1 MLSLIAVGDVMLGDH
16 PVCFGHGVRS
26 TIDKVGIDA
35 YLDEFKT
42 LFGAADVV
50 TGNVEAGLSNEG
62 LVVGKLESEEMRG
75 RPGFAAGLA
84 RAGFNVMTVANN
96 HALHH
101 GHAAFSNTCD
111 VLRQNNIGVIGVPDS
126 NGSPNSWS
134 FAKDGIRIAFVGY
147 SCRPEKYQ
155 PNLRSYARGDDDA
168 LLREVAR
175 LRSEGN
181 QVVVNIHWGEEYLQ
195 VPSPYQIRLGRKLAD
210 AGACL
215 IVGHHPHVLQGYEK
229 YNDCWIFYSLGNF
242 SFDHWDRVARESMVV
257 QCSVSARGIEQ
268 AKTIPVWIGQ
278 GWKPE
283 IARGAIADRINR
295 TIEDLVSRVGE
306 FAEGDYETLSAN
318 YQKLADKA
326 YLQYRLD
333 SYRYFLTRLWKY
345 RPSIISQSFTRA
357 LRRRAQPITP

>member
-1 MLSLIAVGDVMLGDH
+1 MISLVAVGDVMLGDH

-26 TIDKVGIDA
+26 TIDKIGIDE
-35 YLDEFKT
+35 YLDAFKRS
-42 LFGAADVV
+42 FGTADIV

-62 LVVGKLESEEMRG
+62 LVAGRLESEEMRG
-75 RPGFAAGLA
+75 RPDFAAGLA

-101 GHAAFSNTCD
+101 GHNAFSGTCD
-111 VLRQNNIGVIGVPDS
+111 LLRQNKIGVIGLPDS
-126 NGSPNSWS
+126 NGSPNSWQ
-134 FAKDGIRIAFVGY
+134 FEKNGIRIAVVGY

-155 PNLRSYARGDDDA
+155 PDLRSYARGDDDA
-168 LLREVAR
+168 LVREVAR

-195 VPSPYQIRLGRKLAD
+195 VPSPYQIRLGRMLAD

-229 YNDCWIFYSLGNF
+229 YENCWIFYSLGNF
-242 SFDHWDRVARESMVV
+242 SFDHWDRMARESMVV
-257 QCSVSARGIEQ
+257 QCSISAKGVEQ
-268 AKTIPVWIGQ
+268 AKTVPLWIGN

-283 IARGAIADRINR
+283 IARGAIAERISR
-295 TIEDLVSRVGE
+295 TIDSLASRVGE
-306 FAEGDYETLSAN
+306 FAGADYETLSGK
-318 YQKLADKA
+318 YQQLADKA
-326 YLQYRLD
+326 YFHYRLD

-345 RPSIISQSFTRA
+345 QPSIIGQSFARA